1 MAASG
6 DFRERVTVA
15 GEKAVQIVEDALK
28 GAPVP
33 ADRVKLASLTM
44 GAALKVEH
52 MNQLREQ
59 SSVSNGLRLIGMLR
73 DPEVRKKYFDI
84 MQPKI
89 MPKVSVKSLSAGKE

>member
-1 MAASG
+1 
-6 DFRERVTVA
+6 
-15 GEKAVQIVEDALK
+15 
-28 GAPVP
+28 
-33 ADRVKLASLTM
+33 M

-59 SSVSNGLRLIGMLR
+59 SGISNGLRLIGMLR

-89 MPKVSVKSLSAGKE
+89 MPKVTTKALDAGKE